1 MPIGKELMKPAC
13 AGSLENS
20 GLSRIDLRAG
30 NRPSVEL
37 YFRLGSSSSRKL
49 MKAQAPSLFLA
60 PLNMVSVSENQ
71 KEARF
76 LAGPIGCGMVA
87 KFSGPTFFFCWAL
100 EPELC
105 RYMLVTPRPNAS
117 TISTKPSV
125 ATEGGVTL
133 CLSARS
139 RYQDSASTAA
149 CELITT
155 LPSFSTSAP
164 LA

>member
-1 MPIGKELMKPAC
+1 MPTSKDFTKPAS

-30 NRPSVEL
+30 NSPSVEL

-60 PLNMVSVSENQ
+60 ALKVVSVSENQ
-71 KEARF
+71 NEARF
-76 LAGPIGCGMVA
+76 LAGPIGSGIEA
-87 KFSGPTFFFCWAL
+87 KFSTPTFFFCWPL

-105 RYMLVTPRPNAS
+105 RYMLVTPRPKAS

-125 ATEGGVTL
+125 ATDGGVTL

-149 CELITT
+149 LELITT